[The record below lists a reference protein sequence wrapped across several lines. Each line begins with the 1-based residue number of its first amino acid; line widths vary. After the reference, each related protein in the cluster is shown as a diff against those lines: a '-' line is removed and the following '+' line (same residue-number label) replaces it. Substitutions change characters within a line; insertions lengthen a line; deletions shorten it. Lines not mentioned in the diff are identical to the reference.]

1 MHIQSGSPA
10 AQVKRVIFMGTGTS
24 GAVPNVTCLTSTG
37 RNCRVCKLSM
47 TPEGSKNR
55 RRNTSLLVCADHP
68 DGRQRNILI
77 DCGKSFYDSA
87 LNVFVKN
94 DIRTIDA
101 VLLTHGHA
109 DAFLGIDDLR
119 QWTVLQKHSIPI
131 YCDQSTL
138 DTVSGAFPYLV
149 DMQKASNGGG
159 VASLDFRIIE
169 DFSKPFVCEG
179 VTFQPL
185 RVEHG
190 TYSDGSVFYFNGFR
204 FDDVSYISDCSKIP
218 AKTRPL
224 ISGSKLLILDALRPR
239 SHISH
244 FGYYDAI
251 DEIRQLKP
259 DRALLT
265 GFCHDME
272 HSEMEQ
278 LASQFK
284 DSEGLVADPAYDG
297 LRIEL

>member
-1 MHIQSGSPA
+1 MHIDGESPTA
-10 AQVKRVIFMGTGTS
+10 RVRRVIFMGTGTS
-24 GAVPNVTCLTSTG
+24 GAVPNVTCLTSKSYT
-37 RNCRVCKLSM
+37 CRVCKLSM

-55 RRNTSLLVCADHP
+55 RRNTSLLVCVDHP

-87 LNVFVKN
+87 LDVFVEN
-94 DIRTIDA
+94 EIRTIDA
-101 VLLTHGHA
+101 VMLTHGHA
-109 DAFLGIDDLR
+109 DAILGLDDLR
-119 QWTVLQKHSIPI
+119 QWTVLQKRSIPI

-149 DMQKASNGGG
+149 DTQKASNGGG

-169 DFSKPFVCEG
+169 NFSKPLLCEG
-179 VTFQPL
+179 VLFQPL

-190 TYSDGSVFYFNGFR
+190 TYNDGSAFYFNGFR

-218 AKTRPL
+218 DNIRPL
-224 ISGSKLLILDALRPR
+224 VAGSKLLILDALRPR
-239 SHISH
+239 KHISH
-244 FGYYDAI
+244 FGYDEAI
-251 DEIRQLKP
+251 NEIRRFKP

-265 GFCHDME
+265 GFCHDLE
-272 HSEMEQ
+272 HSQMEQ
-278 LASQFK
+278 QAKQLK
-284 DSEGLVADPAYDG
+284 TREGLIADPAYDG